1 MKTQMIKK
9 MNKLFNKYSEPA
21 IMNEKAVIV
30 NCGKMFKTTVT
41 AIENTLKSEGVKIG
55 ESYWNDNLKAYI
67 IPVVL

>member
-1 MKTQMIKK
+1 MIDK
-9 MNKLFNKYSEPA
+9 MNAMFEKYSEPA

-30 NCGKMFKTTVT
+30 NCGKIFKETVT

-55 ESYWNDNLKAYI
+55 ESYWDDNLNVYI